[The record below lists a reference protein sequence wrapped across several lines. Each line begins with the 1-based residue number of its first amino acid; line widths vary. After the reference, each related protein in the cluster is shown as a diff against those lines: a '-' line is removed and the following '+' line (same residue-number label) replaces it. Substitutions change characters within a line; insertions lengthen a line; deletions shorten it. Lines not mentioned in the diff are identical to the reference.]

1 MNPYR
6 YTPAAGIEEMDAA
19 GNVVATHRTPAERAA
34 FLARQ
39 GTAMTK
45 TAARKAEQQSR
56 GNSGGFG
63 QSRSKRA

>member
-6 YTPAAGIEEMDAA
+6 YIAPTGIEELDAA
-19 GNVVATHRTPAERAA
+19 GNVVATHRTPVERAA

-39 GTAMTK
+39 GTMMTK

-56 GNSGGFG
+56 GGNNGVGY
-63 QSRSKRA
+63 SRSGKQ